1 MVDALERAHGWLR
14 PGGRLVD
21 VHPTAERAYLEV
33 QVGARLVC
41 VGRVHDVDEQI
52 GPSARHARADA
63 AFAAAV
69 ERGWFLVEERREFS
83 FRRYADTVD
92 EMRSYVN
99 GTWKGAALEERAL
112 LEAARHLLAD
122 PGARLWVREQ
132 VGIVRAIPIPGCRPS
147 PLVALRAE

>member
-21 VHPTAERAYLEV
+21 IRPTEEPGYLEV
-33 QVGARLVC
+33 EVGGRLVC

-52 GPSARHARADA
+52 GPNARHARAEA

-69 ERGWFLVEERREFS
+69 ERGWFLVEARRTFS
-83 FRRYADTVD
+83 FRRHADTVD

-99 GTWKGAALEERAL
+99 GTWKGAVLHERAL
-112 LEAARHLLAD
+112 QDAARHLLAE

-132 VGIVRAIPIPGCRPS
+132 VSGVRAIPIPGPHKLADS
-147 PLVALRAE
+147 ASVA